1 MTEDVNT
8 YGHYLQLV
16 AANMFYLVLA
26 VLNQQ
31 KRSRGMLQTATQT
44 EEGQE
49 CVPQQLMTG
58 MFYPPMSSFT
68 QRYIEKTIR
77 FQCTLAELYLD
88 QKAAGK

>member
-49 CVPQQLMTG
+49 CVPQHDDRDVSPS
-58 MFYPPMSSFT
+58 YV
-68 QRYIEKTIR
+68 IIH
-77 FQCTLAELYLD
+77 AEIH
-88 QKAAGK
+88 